1 MQHLHQ
7 ECSSQCSADVDV
19 EEGEVPEDGELPEEA
34 SQHSKRGRFEHDSHH
49 KPFRYPVS
57 IVALRWTLWSVNMQ
71 CCSPCVQAAASSKSV
86 DAQQPPGRHRNI
98 VRPVPASDVVAC
110 PGGRRV
116 DS

>member
-1 MQHLHQ
+1 M
-7 ECSSQCSADVDV
+7 
-19 EEGEVPEDGELPEEA
+19 PEDGELPEEA
-34 SQHSKRGRFEHDSHH
+34 LQHSKRGRFEHNNHH

-57 IVALRWTLWSVNMQ
+57 FVLLWWTLWSANMQ
-71 CCSPCVQAAASSKSV
+71 CCSPCGQAAASSKSV
-86 DAQQPPGRHRNI
+86 DAQQPPGRHPSI